1 MPKPGLR
8 WTLRHGQA
16 FALTVVAFFFISTAG
31 VVSRHLH
38 TQAPFEITFWRS
50 AFAAMA
56 LVLTWLAF
64 RAIQWV
70 PPAPWRSLVLW
81 ASALCW
87 AVMFTAFMV
96 ALMLTS
102 VANALITLALGPLIT
117 ALVSSLVLRHRL
129 RWHTWGAMVLAGL
142 GVTWMFGQAVHLQ
155 DQQALVG
162 MAVALAVPVAAAIQ
176 WNVLHQSH
184 HANVGPIPLVPSVMI
199 GATLSAV
206 FTLPMAWPLQAS
218 VPDIAAL
225 ALLGMFQLALPCAVL
240 VWVARVLSPT
250 ELGLLALLELIFG
263 IGLTW
268 LGAGEAPTVHAW
280 VGGSLVL
287 IALLLQQLGAAP
299 TQGAAQTLRP

>member
-1 MPKPGLR
+1 MPKPALP
-8 WTLRHGQA
+8 WTLGHGQA

-31 VVSRHLH
+31 VVTRHLQ
-38 TQAPFEITFWRS
+38 TQVPFEITFWRS
-50 AFAAMA
+50 AFAAAA
-56 LVLTWLAF
+56 LVLAWRAF
-64 RAIQWV
+64 GARQRATPV
-70 PPAPWRSLVLW
+70 PWRSRMLW

-87 AVMFTAFMV
+87 AVMFTAFML

-129 RWHTWGAMVLAGL
+129 RWRTWGAMGLAGL

-162 MAVALAVPVAAAIQ
+162 MAVALAVPLAAALQ

-184 HANVGPIPLVPSVMI
+184 HAAAGATPLLPSVML

-218 VPDIAAL
+218 APDVAAL
-225 ALLGMFQLALPCAVL
+225 ALLGMFQLALPCTVL

-250 ELGLLALLELIFG
+250 ELGLLALLELVFG

-268 LGAGEAPTVHAW
+268 LGAGEAPTAHAW

-287 IALLLQQLGAAP
+287 IALVLQQLGAP
-299 TQGAAQTLRP
+299 AQVTPQSSRP